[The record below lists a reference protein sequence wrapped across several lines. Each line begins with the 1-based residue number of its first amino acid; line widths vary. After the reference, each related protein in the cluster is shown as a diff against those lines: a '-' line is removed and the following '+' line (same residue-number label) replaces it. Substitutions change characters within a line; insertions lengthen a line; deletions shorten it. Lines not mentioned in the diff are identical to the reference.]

1 MGKKPLIGVA
11 VMVFFNG
18 KVLLGK
24 RKNTHG
30 AGTWQLPGGHLEF
43 FESIE
48 TCGRREVFEETGL
61 VIQNIRRGPYT
72 NDIFEKEGRHYV
84 TLFLIADA
92 AGGELAVK
100 EPEKCEKWAWF
111 DWADLPDP
119 KFLPLANLLGQG
131 YDPRTGE

>member
-1 MGKKPLIGVA
+1 MGKNPLIGVA

>member
-1 MGKKPLIGVA
+1 MAKKPVIGVA
-11 VMVFFNG
+11 VIVFFRG
-18 KVLLGK
+18 KLLLGK
-24 RKNTHG
+24 RKNAHG

-48 TCGRREVFEETGL
+48 ACGRREVFEETGL
-61 VIQNIRRGPYT
+61 EIQNIRRGPYT

-84 TLFLIADA
+84 TLFLIAEA
-92 AGGELAVK
+92 AGGELTVK
-100 EPEKCEKWAWF
+100 EPDKCEKWAWF

-131 YDPRTGE
+131 YDPKSGE